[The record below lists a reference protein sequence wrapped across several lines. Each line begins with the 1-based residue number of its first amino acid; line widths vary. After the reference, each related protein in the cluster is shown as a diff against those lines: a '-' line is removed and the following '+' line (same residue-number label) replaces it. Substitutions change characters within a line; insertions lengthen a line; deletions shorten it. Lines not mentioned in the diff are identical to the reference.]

1 MTNTRL
7 LKAQM
12 VLHGDTIQTLADY
25 LGINRQN
32 ASIKINAKRDFK
44 QSEIIKIARRYK
56 LSLEEI
62 KSIFCSEGLRYEYER
77 KRMC

>member
-12 VLHGDTIQTLADY
+12 VLNGDTIQTLADF

-32 ASIKINAKRDFK
+32 ASIKINGKREFK
-44 QSEIIKIARRYK
+44 QSEIAKIVTRYNLK
-56 LSLEEI
+56 ADDMIEI
-62 KSIFCSEGLRYEYER
+62 FLMGA
-77 KRMC
+77 